1 MTERFDTIPVD
12 LPQES
17 IKILV
22 KDWLKRNIS
31 PCSYDLIENP
41 EHELD
46 LDQLVYNAV
55 VNEALVSALSRQL
68 QHEFPNDF
76 STGGSIDVASTD
88 ADQ

>member
-1 MTERFDTIPVD
+1 MTERFDTIPID

-17 IKILV
+17 IEILV

-31 PCSYDLIENP
+31 ECSYDLVENP

-55 VNEALVSALSRQL
+55 LNEAIVAALKRQL

-76 STGGSIDVASTD
+76 NTGESIDATSTD
-88 ADQ
+88 VDQ